1 MVSEWGVTVNW
12 LHHPPSQRRQ
22 EGGIGT
28 PAPLLVAAQR
38 GRNRHPATPGWAV
51 RGSDV
56 ASKLRTARGFALRG
70 HIRPPDRSIANGARR
85 GDLARRRRY
94 CRGTA
99 RGVWARPGPREAGCL
114 TLRSVTTR
122 NRRGGSAERPQS
134 TSRPAVCQRRQE
146 GGFGARRGAAVDLT
160 AHIFRLGRCA
170 RTVVVPK
177 TRTLASGLACR
188 LLKKFARGRCDRFRP
203 GSCERRRQ
211 PPPRCRAAFRVPTFV
226 WVKCMMLV
234 P

>member
-1 MVSEWGVTVNW
+1 MSE
-12 LHHPPSQRRQ
+12 LDLDRL
-22 EGGIGT
+22 
-28 PAPLLVAAQR
+28 A
-38 GRNRHPATPGWAV
+38 PGWAV

-56 ASKLRTARGFALRG
+56 VSEPRTARGSVLRC
-70 HIRPPDRSIANGARR
+70 HHRPPDRSIANGARR

-122 NRRGGSAERPQS
+122 NRRGGSTERPQS

-170 RTVVVPK
+170 RTVVVSK
-177 TRTLASGLACR
+177 TRTLASGLACVSSFKEIR
-188 LLKKFARGRCDRFRP
+188 AGALRP
-203 GSCERRRQ
+203 ISPRQ
-211 PPPRCRAAFRVPTFV
+211 LRAPPPAPAALSRSLPRAHV
-226 WVKCMMLV
+226 CMG
-234 P
+234 